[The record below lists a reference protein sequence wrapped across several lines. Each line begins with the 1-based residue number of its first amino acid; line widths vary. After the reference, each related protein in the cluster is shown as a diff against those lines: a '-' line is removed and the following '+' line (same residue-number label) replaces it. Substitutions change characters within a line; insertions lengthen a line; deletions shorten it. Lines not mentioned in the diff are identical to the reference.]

1 MNILFLYRIYPSY
14 GGVEVITSLL
24 ANEFINDGHQVTIAS
39 FERGNDGLLKQ
50 LNPKVKLL
58 KLDRRVFSL
67 SNIKKF
73 RSWCKD
79 SKVDVVIN
87 QWGLPFYTSLFVK
100 ISVPSVPLVSVLHGS
115 PVVAKTLLQTESNIA
130 RTNNSLKKFY
140 YMTLLVFKRQVIK
153 YGLLYNLRVNKTFI
167 LLSDAFIPVFEG
179 FVGKSNIGNLIAI
192 GNPIT
197 ISTDYSTHLNEKKHN
212 ILYVGRMDFPNKRV
226 DRVIDF
232 WKRNYE
238 KLPDWTL
245 TMVGDGPY
253 KPKVEQIA
261 IKLPRVTLAP
271 FQEEPPI
278 KYYKESDVLLLTSD
292 LEGFGLVVI
301 EAMSYGVVPVVY
313 GSYEAIYDI
322 IDNGKSGIITPKPF
336 DNNTFDLAVI
346 GICKD
351 ESKRIECSKKAV
363 VKSKDFSVETIKK
376 IWYSVINNVTK

>member
-24 ANEFINDGHQVTIAS
+24 ANDFINDGHQVTIAS

-50 LNPKVKLL
+50 LNPNVKLL

-245 TMVGDGPY
+245 TMVGDGLY

-278 KYYKESDVLLLTSD
+278 KYYKESDILLLTSD

-336 DNNTFDLAVI
+336 DNNTFDLAVR

-351 ESKRIECSKKAV
+351 ESKRIEYSKKAV